1 MAALGYHA
9 GQIAVQEE
17 AKTRPVADKLAH
29 WVGPVGEFALGADLL
44 LLATADADGVLSFTV
59 LSGDPPLVEVV
70 GESEL
75 RLRFPLGLAPVSRA
89 PVACG
94 GLVISLG
101 QARRARINGTLIPND
116 GAGELAAAET
126 FTLCRKYMA
135 PSLALE
141 ERPHLGP
148 VACEPL
154 ALDDPWLAGLLAKA
168 ETSFLASVSPD
179 GGPDVAHR
187 GGPPGFL
194 ELDAAKR
201 SLTWPEYVGDGV
213 FKSAGNV
220 RATGIMTLLV
230 PDHESG
236 DGVELV
242 GRGDY
247 RNIRPERRQ
256 RLDALVQHRDPF
268 PIQGVITCEII
279 RAVRLHQL
287 LHPRQR
293 IEKAI
298 KVTSRSSVDEQ
309 APQ

>member
-1 MAALGYHA
+1 MPPLNYHA

-17 AKTRPVADKLAH
+17 AKTRHVADKLAH
-29 WVGPVGEFALGADLL
+29 WVGPVGEFALGADLFL
-44 LLATADADGVLSFTV
+44 FATAGADGVLSFAV
-59 LSGDPPLVEVV
+59 LSGAPPLVEVAD
-70 GESEL
+70 ESGVQL
-75 RLRFPLGLAPVSRA
+75 HFPPGLAPLPPA

-94 GLVISLG
+94 GLAISLG
-101 QARRARINGTLIPND
+101 QARRARINGLLVSNGGD
-116 GAGELAAAET
+116 NKLVARET

-135 PSLALE
+135 PSVALE

-154 ALDDPWLAGLLAKA
+154 ALDDPWLSALLART

-194 ELDAAKR
+194 KLDAAAR
-201 SLTWPEYVGDGV
+201 RLTWPEYVGDGV

-230 PDHESG
+230 PDHDSG
-236 DGVELV
+236 DGVELI

-247 RNIRPERRQ
+247 TNIRPERRQ
-256 RLDALVQHRDPF
+256 RTDALVQHRDPF
-268 PIQGVITCEII
+268 PIQGVITCEIV
-279 RAVRLHQL
+279 RAVRLRQL

-298 KVTSRSSVDEQ
+298 KVTSRSTVDEQ